1 MQEPIRILRE
11 EHDNI
16 LKGLELLEA
25 CSEKLKDS
33 QEVSP
38 ETMERFIEFFQLYAD
53 KTHHG
58 KEEDLLFPAMIE
70 HGFSREVGPIHCMLS
85 DHEHNR
91 ALTREMIAATAAYR
105 AGDKNAGLR
114 FADAAREYVRA
125 LREHIQ
131 KENLVLFVMA
141 DNTLPVEDEPEL
153 LTRFQEVDQKKIG
166 AAEIGR
172 LLSLLEKL
180 AREVGTVVVAGN

>member
-1 MQEPIRILRE
+1 MKPIRILRE

-16 LKGLELLEA
+16 LIGLEALEA
-25 CSEKLKDS
+25 CSQKLRDR
-33 QEVSP
+33 QQVSP
-38 ETMERFIEFFQLYAD
+38 ETLEGLIEFFRLYAD

-85 DHEHNR
+85 DHENNR
-91 ALTREMIAATAAYR
+91 ALTREMIEAAKEYR
-105 AGDKNAGLR
+105 SSGKDAGQR
-114 FADAAREYVRA
+114 FAAAAERYVSV

-141 DNTLPVEDEPEL
+141 ENAIPAEEEPEL
-153 LTRFQEVDQKKIG
+153 LAKFEEVDHNKIG
-166 AAEIGR
+166 DAEIKR
-172 LLSLLEKL
+172 LLTLRDNLSQQFS
-180 AREVGTVVVAGN
+180 VVTR

>member
-16 LKGLELLEA
+16 LRGLELLEA
-25 CSEKLKDS
+25 CSDKLRDGC
-33 QEVSP
+33 EVSP
-38 ETMERFIEFFQLYAD
+38 KTMEDLIEFFRLYAD

-70 HGFSREVGPIHCMLS
+70 HGFSREEGPIHCMLA

-91 ALTREMIAATAAYR
+91 SLTREMIAATESYR
-105 AGDKNAGLR
+105 GGDKKAGLR
-114 FADAAREYVRA
+114 FAKAACEYVRA

-153 LTRFQEVDQKKIG
+153 LARFQEVDGKKIG

-172 LLSLLEKL
+172 LLRILEKVGG
-180 AREVGTVVVAGN
+180 EVGMVEKLV

>member
-16 LKGLELLEA
+16 LKGLEVLEA
-25 CSEKLKDS
+25 CSERLKDG
-33 QEVSP
+33 QEVP
-38 ETMERFIEFFQLYAD
+38 AATLEELIEFFRLYAD

-91 ALTREMIAATAAYR
+91 ALTREMIAAAAEYR
-105 AGDKNAGLR
+105 SGDESAGLR
-114 FADAAREYVRA
+114 FAGAADEYVRL

-141 DNTLPVEDEPEL
+141 ENTLPTEQEPEL
-153 LTRFQEVDQKKIG
+153 LAKFREVDGKKIG

-172 LLSLLEKL
+172 LMAILEKVRRDVCVL
-180 AREVGTVVVAGN
+180 AG